1 MVLFQLGIARQ
12 DNGAPVGSREMHIDH
27 LNGFEFLQHCP
38 RRQARS
44 QSVQPAVQSH
54 VQAVSHEGNENVRF
68 DAILELMID
77 GADRQIPF
85 EITAN

>member
-1 MVLFQLGIARQ
+1 MHVDQL
-12 DNGAPVGSREMHIDH
+12 NS
-27 LNGFEFLQHCP
+27 FKFLQDSP
-38 RRQARS
+38 RCEAWS

-54 VQAVSHEGNENVRF
+54 VQAVSHEGNDNVRF